1 MSDVGTLIER
11 KSKSLNQNERLE
23 YIALKA
29 LSGGDSTEIIKEF
42 GIDIKKINYEAERL
56 LGKQI
61 SKVAEP
67 QQKKVHQPMVTENP
81 FASDLGS
88 MSAESA
94 ADFFAN
100 LGSNK

>member
-42 GIDIKKINYEAERL
+42 GIDIKERL
-56 LGKQI
+56 LGK
-61 SKVAEP
+61 
-67 QQKKVHQPMVTENP
+67 
-81 FASDLGS
+81 
-88 MSAESA
+88 
-94 ADFFAN
+94 
-100 LGSNK
+100 